1 MYIITLANLKGGV
14 AKTTTAI
21 NLSIQLREKRKRVLC
36 MDLDLNNNLTDFFL
50 RGVNEKELDERNIY
64 HALLEQKEIGTC
76 IYETRFTGVDIL
88 PATISLGKITE
99 ELGSDPRVLGSFVE
113 NLRKL
118 HYDFVI
124 IDTPVYLSLELR
136 FALFVA
142 DMVLYPVRPSRW
154 NFQGTKTLLGEIEG
168 LRDDSSRNSAL
179 EKRDTDSSHVKSSV
193 FSPLSSEP
201 KTLLVPSIVGKG
213 KKESERILTLRKKY
227 KVSKAVILKLSAI
240 ETATELGKPLKEN
253 TKGYELFEELTNEV
267 LELTGMYGKK
277 RKVVV

>member
-36 MDLDLNNNLTDFFL
+36 MDLDLNNNITDFFL
-50 RGVNEKELDERNIY
+50 RGVNEEELEERNIY
-64 HALLEQKEIGTC
+64 HALLEQKEIGVC

-88 PATISLGKITE
+88 PATISLGRVTE
-99 ELGSDPRVLGSFVE
+99 ELGSDPRVLGTFVE

-136 FALFVA
+136 FALSVA
-142 DMVLYPVRPSRW
+142 DLVLFPVKPSRW

-179 EKRDTDSSHVKSSV
+179 KKRDATEMKTSPQSSV
-193 FSPLSSEP
+193 VSPLNP
-201 KTLLVPSIVGKG
+201 KTLLVPSIVGKS

-227 KVSKAVILKLSAI
+227 KVSKTVVSKLSAI
-240 ETATELGKPLKEN
+240 EAATELGKPLKEN
-253 TKGYELFEELTNEV
+253 TKGYGLFEELTNEV
-267 LELTGMYGKK
+267 LELTGMNAKK

>member
-21 NLSIQLREKRKRVLC
+21 NLTLQLREKRKRVLC

-50 RGVNEKELDERNIY
+50 RGVNEKELEERNIY
-64 HALLEQKEIGTC
+64 HALLEQKEIKAC

-99 ELGSDPRVLGSFVE
+99 ELGSDPRVLGSFVDC
-113 NLRKL
+113 LRKL

-136 FALFVA
+136 FSLFVA

-179 EKRDTDSSHVKSSV
+179 EKRDATEMKT
-193 FSPLSSEP
+193 SPQSSEP